1 MLRAATRSKRGFAAL
16 LAIHPGKDERVKT
29 TILAAALAIALA
41 GCITHESGNVYSKHE
56 AGREQTVRMAT
67 VDSVRKV
74 MLEGSQSGLGA
85 AAGGAVGGIAGSQA
99 GHGAGSSVGA
109 VLGGVAGG
117 VAGNGPGNKATS
129 PDALGITVKLDSGEK
144 RAIVQEAHQ
153 QFTPRPRLRPLTPRG
168 VNPVTPQP
176 S

>member
-1 MLRAATRSKRGFAAL
+1 M
-16 LAIHPGKDERVKT
+16 KT
-29 TILAAALAIALA
+29 TILAAALAVALA

-117 VAGNGPGNKATS
+117 VAGNVLENKATS
-129 PDALGITVKLDSGEK
+129 HDALEITVKLDSGEM
-144 RAIVQEAHQ
+144 RAIVQEADQ
-153 QFTPRPRLRPLTPRG
+153 QFAPGQRVRLLSSGG
-168 VNPVTPQP
+168 VTRVTP
-176 S
+176 

>member
-1 MLRAATRSKRGFAAL
+1 MTK
-16 LAIHPGKDERVKT
+16 VKT
-29 TILAAALAIALA
+29 TILAVALAMVLA

-99 GHGAGSSVGA
+99 GHGAGSSVAA

-117 VAGNGPGNKATS
+117 VAGNVLENKATS
-129 PDALGITVKLDSGEK
+129 HDALEITVRLDSGEM
-144 RAIVQEAHQ
+144 RAIVQEADQ
-153 QFTPRPRLRPLTPRG
+153 QFTPGQRVRLLSSGG
-168 VNPVTPQP
+168 VTRVTP
-176 S
+176 

>member
-1 MLRAATRSKRGFAAL
+1 
-16 LAIHPGKDERVKT
+16 VKT

-117 VAGNGPGNKATS
+117 VAGNVLENKATS
-129 PDALGITVKLDSGEK
+129 HDALEITVKLDSGEM
-144 RAIVQEAHQ
+144 RAIVQEADQ
-153 QFTPRPRLRPLTPRG
+153 QFTPGQRVRLLSSGG
-168 VNPVTPQP
+168 VTRVTP
-176 S
+176 